1 MSRFFHRKVQSAAA
15 FAFIAA
21 SMCATAQ
28 FKEVGPPPIP
38 APAARQQIRTLL
50 EKVDPGNR
58 QQTVTTISGLLAW
71 YRDLVDEEIIAAWQK
86 DGRANLPEVIE
97 SLADSH
103 LASSIVENSWR
114 KQREATFMPA
124 YAPMFG
130 HLMLRY
136 PESAKP
142 FLDDLLRLG
151 APGQP
156 TPDLST
162 PEAETVCRIL
172 IDMPTD
178 IGTWKKSALQ
188 ILPHYRRTAESLLAR
203 DLHGDDQE
211 KSYRAQLWLADLKS
225 NVPAVP
231 TERQSPRGRPQPSL
245 SSSASSS
252 ADAPR
257 AMPVAPPV
265 VTPAI
270 PSPAQTPVPA
280 SSQMKSGTLE
290 CSGNPIPQNGEYVFR
305 NLPSARLQLEY
316 DARTWDVHLA
326 PGEGQTQRLILRNK
340 SPGSQKRCVV
350 HWTVVP

>member
-1 MSRFFHRKVQSAAA
+1 MAA
-15 FAFIAA
+15 I
-21 SMCATAQ
+21 AQ
-28 FKEVGPPPIP
+28 FKQVGPPPIP
-38 APAARQQIRTLL
+38 APAARQKIRTLL
-50 EKVDPGNR
+50 ENVNPDNR
-58 QQTVTTISGLLAW
+58 PQTIATMSGLLAW

-86 DGRANLPEVIE
+86 DERANLPEVIE

-103 LASSIVENSWR
+103 LALSILENSWR
-114 KQREATFMPA
+114 KQRAATFIPA

-130 HLMLRY
+130 QLMLRY
-136 PESAKP
+136 PESARP
-142 FLDDLLRLG
+142 FLDDLLELG

-156 TPDLST
+156 TPDLS
-162 PEAETVCRIL
+162 PDEAETVCRIL

-203 DLHGDDQE
+203 DLHGNDQE

-225 NVPAVP
+225 NVPTVLA
-231 TERQSPRGRPQPSL
+231 ERPSPRERPQPSL
-245 SSSASSS
+245 SSSA
-252 ADAPR
+252 DAPR
-257 AMPVAPPV
+257 AIPVAP
-265 VTPAI
+265 AI
-270 PSPAQTPVPA
+270 AAPAQPPVPA
-280 SSQMKSGTLE
+280 SSLMKSGTLE

-340 SPGSQKRCVV
+340 SPGSQKSCVV

>member
-1 MSRFFHRKVQSAAA
+1 
-15 FAFIAA
+15 
-21 SMCATAQ
+21 
-28 FKEVGPPPIP
+28 
-38 APAARQQIRTLL
+38 
-50 EKVDPGNR
+50 
-58 QQTVTTISGLLAW
+58 
-71 YRDLVDEEIIAAWQK
+71 
-86 DGRANLPEVIE
+86 LPEVIE

-142 FLDDLLRLG
+142 FLDDLLGVG

-156 TPDLST
+156 PLDLSP

-225 NVPAVP
+225 NAPTVP
-231 TERQSPRGRPQPSL
+231 TERQSPRERPRPSL
-245 SSSASSS
+245 SSSGSSSS

-265 VTPAI
+265 TA
-270 PSPAQTPVPA
+270 PAQNPVSA
-280 SSQMKSGTLE
+280 SSTMKSGTLE